1 MEEKVAF
8 TVRLPR
14 KLYRA
19 SSAAAKR
26 RKISLSRL
34 VRESVEA
41 ALKAEQDRELYEAFE
56 RFGQDPE
63 SSVEYAFEAQREVV
77 LHDEE

>member
-1 MEEKVAF
+1 MEKKVAF

-26 RKISLSRL
+26 RKVSLNRL
-34 VRESVEA
+34 VQESLA
-41 ALKAEQDRELYEAFE
+41 AAIRAEEDRELYEAFE

-77 LHDEE
+77 LRDEE